1 MSPKGQWKSCPQ
13 CGARVSIKNFNKH
26 LRRSHRTGLSPPTR
40 RRHIKSRM
48 ATARSRS
55 RVRTIIVVGAIV
67 MILLCASVFYIWYQH
82 SGPGQD
88 GDDYSPVH
96 RPGVGADNFWTSY
109 PNDHVLAGQ
118 PVPFPT
124 WVSENASSRVLLV
137 MVHSDCQPCIKHQK
151 DIRQILEDPA
161 YNTSTKYI
169 DLLADPSEPHVNDC
183 FNILDPEGHSHNIPL
198 TIIVVRT
205 PDGDYL
211 WHSFEG
217 VTGKANLMVWLKDA
231 IYYWNN
237 GVSG

>member
-55 RVRTIIVVGAIV
+55 RVRTIIVVGVIV
-67 MILLCASVFYIWYQH
+67 VILLCASVFYIWYQH

-88 GDDYSPVH
+88 GKDYSPVH
-96 RPGVGADNFWTSY
+96 RPGVGTDDFWTHY
-109 PNDHVLAGQ
+109 PKDHVSAGQ
-118 PVPFPT
+118 SVPIPA

-151 DIRQILEDPA
+151 DIRQILEDPV
-161 YNTSTKYI
+161 YNISTKYI
-169 DLLADPSEPHVNDC
+169 DMLADPSEPHVNDC
-183 FNILDPEGHSHNIPL
+183 FNILDPEGRSHNIPL

-205 PDGDYL
+205 PDGDYI

-231 IYYWNN
+231 IYYMNN
-237 GVSG
+237 GVSN